1 MSRVTALVPTAAAA
15 ALLAK
20 EFPLAELSVDGTL
33 FTVVIA
39 GASYRDAV
47 ARIKSWMEAE
57 HVEPVLV
64 TDDETVEELLFERAV
79 ESHSRRRR
87 RLR

>member
-1 MSRVTALVPTAAAA
+1 MSRVKALVPTAAAA

-20 EFPLAELSVDGTL
+20 EVPLAELSVDGTL

-47 ARIKSWMEAE
+47 ARIKSWMEAQ
-57 HVEPVLV
+57 HIEPVLV
-64 TDDETVEELLFERAV
+64 TDDETVEELLFEQTA
-79 ESHSRRRR
+79 EADPRRRR
-87 RLR
+87 SLR